1 MKIDVL
7 KISFDRN
14 GKDEVISPA
23 LITSSDQKVLVDC
36 GYPGF
41 LSLVEKALQEKSE
54 SLQNITRII
63 ITHHDVDHIGALH
76 EIKTKYPHIRI
87 AATAEEAAY
96 INGTKKFIRLQQAEA
111 LQESLPN
118 DKKAAGKAFQQFLKT
133 LKPVTVDNILETGEE
148 IPFLPGVRVI
158 HTPGHLPGHISLF
171 IEKEKTLIAGDALV
185 VSNDTLDLANPQYT
199 VDMAA
204 ALDSVKAIANL
215 QPEKIICFH
224 GDLVENNMAEQLQA
238 LFTRYGQ

>member
-1 MKIDVL
+1 MKVDVL

-14 GKDEVISPA
+14 GKEEVISPA
-23 LITSSDQKVLVDC
+23 LITSNHHKVLVDS

-41 LSLVEKALQEKSE
+41 LSLLKKALQEKSL
-54 SLQNITRII
+54 SLKDITGII

-76 EIKTKYPHIRI
+76 EIKTEYPHIRI

-96 INGTKKFIRLQQAEA
+96 VSGTKKFIRLQQAEA
-111 LQESLPN
+111 LQESLP
-118 DKKAAGKAFQQFLKT
+118 DDQKPAGEAFQQFLKT
-133 LKPVTVDNILETGEE
+133 VKPVAVDDILETGEE

-171 IEKEKTLIAGDALV
+171 LKKEKTLIAGDALV
-185 VSNDTLDLANPQYT
+185 ISNGRLDLANPQYT

-204 ALDSVKAIANL
+204 ALDSVKTIADL
-215 QPEKIICFH
+215 EPEKIICFH
-224 GDLVENNMAEQLQA
+224 GGVVEKDIAEQLQD
-238 LFTRYGQ
+238 LLNIYGQ